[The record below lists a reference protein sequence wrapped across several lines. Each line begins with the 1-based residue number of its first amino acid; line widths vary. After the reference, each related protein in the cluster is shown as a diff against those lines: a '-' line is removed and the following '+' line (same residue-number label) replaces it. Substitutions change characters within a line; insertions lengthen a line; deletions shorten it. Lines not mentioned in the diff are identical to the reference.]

1 MPQDPRTALVT
12 GAARGIGAA
21 IAGRLGRRGCA
32 VICVDVDEAALTEA
46 VATLRRDG
54 VSAEAC
60 ALDLADPDT
69 LRHLA
74 DTLRHLADR
83 AWPADR
89 LDVLINAAG
98 VIDPTPTARF
108 DPDRYRHVLAVNLD
122 AAVRLTLALADR
134 LAASPAGRVLN
145 IASIHGFRAAEDS
158 LAYAVSK
165 GGLINATRALA
176 IDLAGRGILVN
187 ALAPGFVDTAMAR
200 LPDGSKEYD
209 TDWFRSIYL
218 EHRRLPL
225 GRPAQPEEV
234 AAAAEFFVSPDN
246 SYVTGQVLAVDGGL
260 TATF

>member
-1 MPQDPRTALVT
+1 MSQDPRSALVT

-21 IAGRLGRRGCA
+21 IAGRLGRAGC
-32 VICVDVDEAALTEA
+32 VVTCVDIDESALAQTVDA
-46 VATLRRDG
+46 LRRDG
-54 VSAEAC
+54 VSAEAW
-60 ALDLADPDT
+60 ALDLTDPDT
-69 LRHLA
+69 FR
-74 DTLRHLADR
+74 RLADR
-83 AWPADR
+83 EWPAGR
-89 LDVLINAAG
+89 LDVLINSAG

-108 DPDRYRHVLAVNLD
+108 DPERYRQVLAVNLD
-122 AAVRLTLALADR
+122 AAIRLTLALADR

-225 GRPAQPEEV
+225 GRPAQPEEI